1 MPTFTE
7 EKRKRVREAL
17 RETGRELFAQY
28 GIRKTSISELTEA
41 VGIGKGTFYQFYDS
55 KEDLY
60 VDILEQDIET
70 LIPQLLRESV
80 QKYDDP
86 ERAITA
92 LLNETLDEFESNPL
106 LRQVLAEG
114 EIDHLRDSIPDEELT
129 EKRAHSMSFFYP
141 YIEDW
146 YDDGKVVGPDP
157 EMVTETIRAVS
168 RIVLQREQIAEER
181 YPKVR
186 ETLVEAVAAGLT
198 RDVKHSEGLDE

>member
-1 MPTFTE
+1 MPTFTD
-7 EKRKRVREAL
+7 EKHKRVREAL

-28 GIRKTSISELTEA
+28 GVRKTSISELTEA

-60 VDILEQDIET
+60 VDIVEQYTNT
-70 LIPQLLRESV
+70 LIPRLLRESV

-86 ERAITA
+86 ELAITA

-106 LRQVLAEG
+106 FRRVLAEG
-114 EIDHLRDSIPDEELT
+114 EISYLRDSVPDEELA
-129 EKRAHSMSFFYP
+129 EKRAHSMEFFQP

-146 YDDGKVVGPDP
+146 YDDGKVMGPDSKTI
-157 EMVTETIRAVS
+157 TETIHAVS
-168 RIVLQREQIAEER
+168 RVALQREQIGEER

-186 ETLVEAVAAGLT
+186 ETLVAAVAAGLT
-198 RDVKHSEGLDE
+198 RDAEQSEASDE

>member
-1 MPTFTE
+1 MPTFTD
-7 EKRKRVREAL
+7 EKRNRVQEGL

-60 VDILEQDIET
+60 VDILEQYTET

-106 LRQVLAEG
+106 FRRVLAEG
-114 EIDHLRDSIPDEELT
+114 EVNHLRDSVPDDELA
-129 EKRAHSMSFFYP
+129 EKRAHSMGFFQP

-146 YDDGKVVGPDP
+146 YDDGKVVGSDP
-157 EMVTETIRAVS
+157 ETITETIRAVS
-168 RIVLQREQIAEER
+168 RIVLQRDQIGEER

-186 ETLVEAVAAGLT
+186 ETLVAAVAAGLT
-198 RDVKHSEGLDE
+198 REAEHSEVSDE

>member
-1 MPTFTE
+1 MPTFTD
-7 EKRKRVREAL
+7 EKRKQVREAL
-17 RETGRELFAQY
+17 RETGHELFAQY

-60 VDILEQDIET
+60 VDILEQYTEA
-70 LIPQLLRESV
+70 LIPRLLRESV

-106 LRQVLAEG
+106 LRRVLAEG
-114 EIDHLRDSIPDEELT
+114 EVGHLRDSIPDEELT
-129 EKRAHSMSFFYP
+129 EKRAHSMGFFQP
-141 YIEDW
+141 YVEDW

-157 EMVTETIRAVS
+157 ETIMETIRAVS
-168 RIVLQREQIAEER
+168 RIVLQRDQIGEER
-181 YPKVR
+181 YPQVR
-186 ETLVEAVAAGLT
+186 ETLVAAVAAGLT
-198 RDVKHSEGLDE
+198 REDEHWEGSDE